1 MTEYFKRI
9 DALLAQ
15 HQMPPEY
22 KNTRSFV
29 YCNDCEQ
36 KSYAKF
42 HFVYHKCGGCGGYN
56 TKVLHTEETQPSEE
70 EEETRM
76 MQQLDDIVDSDEEED
91 VLYSFGEEEEQ
102 FVDLPE

>member
-9 DALLAQ
+9 DALLSQ

-22 KNTRSFV
+22 KNTKSFV

-56 TKVLHTEETQPSEE
+56 TKVLHTEEIQSEE
-70 EEETRM
+70 EESGTIP
-76 MQQLDDIVDSDEEED
+76 QLNDMTDSDDDEE
-91 VLYSFGEEEEQ
+91 VLYSFEEGEEQ